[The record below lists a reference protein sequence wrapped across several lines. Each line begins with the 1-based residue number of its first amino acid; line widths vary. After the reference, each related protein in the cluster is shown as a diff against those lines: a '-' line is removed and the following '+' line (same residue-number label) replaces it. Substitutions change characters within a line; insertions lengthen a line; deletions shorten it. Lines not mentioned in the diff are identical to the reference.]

1 MPSRRRSGRRSGFEA
16 FDEPERLPGADV
28 RADLRGER
36 GRVNR
41 GAFATLRRRRGA
53 RRIAIGVVVPLV
65 ALATGLTA
73 LAYWTSTGTGAAAAS
88 VGTLEP
94 AAISAPASSAGTVTL
109 AWESQATM
117 FPGSESAAILYTV
130 ERRLGVGAFL
140 GVSSGPCSGPLL
152 HSTDSCD
159 DTVTVSGS
167 YSYRVVAHYRSTWT
181 AASNEVSVAVA
192 LDSAPPATTVSFPGA
207 TTVNAIA
214 FGAGCTPTGIC
225 GAATDAS
232 GVDTVRVSVQRQGG
246 GYWTGSGFGGFS
258 EYYVD
263 ATLLTPG
270 AMSTSWGLPLPL
282 PQDGA
287 YTVHVQAR
295 DVVGNDSAPATT
307 SSTTFA
313 IDTAGPTTSIATD
326 PTSPNGA
333 NGWFRRSFVDFTLTP
348 TDPVPGSGVA
358 GTSYRI
364 DGGSSLP
371 YGGTPV
377 SIATQGDHLVTF
389 GSVDNAGNP
398 GPMGTARIA
407 IDNVS
412 PATAVALSPVSPN
425 GSNGWRRT
433 ATSFTLSATD
443 TTSGVASTS
452 YRIDGGPVA
461 LATGGAVAIPEGQH
475 TVTYWSEDVAGNP
488 ETPVVTPTIKV
499 DTLAPST
506 TIATTPASPD
516 GDNGWFRQS
525 NVSFTLNGTDST
537 SGIASRHYTIDGG
550 ATQAYTG
557 PVTIATPGA
566 HVVTYWSADMAGNVE
581 VAGTTNVK
589 LDAVAPTTVITS
601 VPAAPDGSNG
611 WFKRSSVTFT
621 LAATDATS
629 GVASTTYTVDGG
641 APTTYGGAV
650 TLATQGDHTITF
662 RSTDA
667 AGNVEST
674 KSVHIKLDDVGPST
688 ALATTPSSP
697 NGSNGWFTSS
707 VSFSLTAT
715 DATSGVASRHYR
727 LDGGA
732 TQTFSGAVAV
742 AQGTTPSST
751 GPSTTPATRART
763 RRRTSSWT
771 LRRPR
776 RRWRRAPGHRTARTA
791 GSSWP
796 A

>member
-1 MPSRRRSGRRSGFEA
+1 M
-16 FDEPERLPGADV
+16 
-28 RADLRGER
+28 
-36 GRVNR
+36 
-41 GAFATLRRRRGA
+41 
-53 RRIAIGVVVPLV
+53 
-65 ALATGLTA
+65 
-73 LAYWTSTGTGAAAAS
+73 
-88 VGTLEP
+88 
-94 AAISAPASSAGTVTL
+94 
-109 AWESQATM
+109 
-117 FPGSESAAILYTV
+117 
-130 ERRLGVGAFL
+130 
-140 GVSSGPCSGPLL
+140 
-152 HSTDSCD
+152 
-159 DTVTVSGS
+159 
-167 YSYRVVAHYRSTWT
+167 
-181 AASNEVSVAVA
+181 
-192 LDSAPPATTVSFPGA
+192 
-207 TTVNAIA
+207 
-214 FGAGCTPTGIC
+214 
-225 GAATDAS
+225 
-232 GVDTVRVSVQRQGG
+232 RVSVLRQGG
-246 GYWTGSGFGGFS
+246 GYWTGSGFDGFS

-263 ATLLTPG
+263 ATLLSPG
-270 AMSTSWGLPLPL
+270 ATSTSWGLPLPL

-313 IDTAGPTTSIATD
+313 IDTAGPTTSLATD
-326 PTSPNGA
+326 PTSPNGS
-333 NGWFRRSFVDFTLTP
+333 NGWFRRPFVDFTLTA
-348 TDPVPGSGVA
+348 TDPAPGSGVA

-364 DGGSSLP
+364 GGGSWLS

-377 SIATQGDHLVTF
+377 SIATQGDHLVTY

-398 GPMGTARIA
+398 GPTGTARIA

-412 PATAVALSPVSPN
+412 PATAIALSPVSPN

-433 ATSFTLSATD
+433 PTSFTLSATD
-443 TTSGVASTS
+443 ATSGVASTS

-488 ETPVVTPTIKV
+488 EPPVVTPTIKV

-525 NVSFTLNGTDST
+525 SVSFTLNGTDAT

-550 ATQAYTG
+550 TTQAYTG

-566 HVVTYWSADMAGNVE
+566 HVVTYWSVDAAGNVE

-589 LDAVAPTTVITS
+589 IDAVAPTTVITS
-601 VPAAPDGSNG
+601 VPAGPDGSNG

-629 GVASTTYTVDGG
+629 GVASTVYTVDGG

-662 RSTDA
+662 RSTDT

-688 ALATTPSSP
+688 SLATTPSSP
-697 NGSNGWFTSS
+697 SGSNGWFTST
-707 VSFSLTAT
+707 VSFTLTAT
-715 DATSGVASRHYR
+715 DATSGVASRYYR
-727 LDGGA
+727 LDGTA
-732 TQTFSGAVAV
+732 AQVFTGAVLV
-742 AQGTTPSST
+742 AQGDHTVEYWSVDNAGNEGAHTTTNIKLDTAAPVT
-751 GPSTTPATRART
+751 TLATTPAAPDGTNGWFKRASVTFTLTATDATPGSGVGVRRYTVDGGAPQTYTGAVTIATQGDHLITYWSTDNAGNAESVKTTHIKLDNVAPTVEASLVNAGAAVMSGRRSSTSVMRARPRAGRSGSAQRSPT
-763 RRRTSSWT
+763 QPRSP
-771 LRRPR
+771 RPR
-776 RRWRRAPGHRTARTA
+776 RSPCCRAGLVARRRGPRDDTRIGRIRLERLHLEHERVEPCGVHVQRRRPGGERRLE
-791 GSSWP
+791 GP
-796 A
+796 YLRE